1 LTIETVGTGILLFGA
16 HIGVRAL
23 QETTEMV
30 REVNGVVDR
39 GMMELTQIM
48 AMNTVTRTG
57 SSIITNSNV
66 QIHTPL
72 IGPHATAIK
81 MHVSWA

>member
-1 LTIETVGTGILLFGA
+1 MLKEQD
-16 HIGVRAL
+16 GVAIKDM
-23 QETTEMV
+23 MV
-30 REVNGVVDR
+30 
-39 GMMELTQIM
+39 LTQM
-48 AMNTVTRTG
+48 AGNIVTRIG
-57 SSIITNSNV
+57 LHHITNSNV